1 VGLKGF
7 GDKRPWQLSGGM
19 LQRASLCRALIH
31 EPQLLLLDEPFGALD
46 QFTREE
52 LWAALQQ
59 LWMERKPTVLLVTH
73 DLREAAT
80 LANRICVMSARP
92 GRILEDRLVPFA
104 RPRTVE
110 TSYAPEVA
118 TLVQALRLRI
128 AERAQW
134 PMNLPPN
141 PSRKPR
147 MTLTAANPPAAAVG
161 AGAGRLLCAVGAGL
175 PGLRHQR
182 PDPAAAQPD
191 RHVLVQKMPLLWPH
205 TVQTLS
211 TTLLGFALGVA
222 VGILLGRADRLVRLA
237 YDVAYPLL
245 VGFSSIPKVAVV
257 PIFVVWFGAGTVPAV
272 LTSMVI
278 SIFPVV
284 VNVATGLASTEPE
297 LEDVLKV
304 LGASKRDVLF
314 NVSLP
319 RALPYL
325 FASLKIAITL
335 AFVGTV
341 LSETVAANKGIG
353 NVMMIAS
360 GNFDVPMV
368 FAGLVILAVMGVLL
382 YMVSSFIENRMT
394 GWAQRKNDFA
404 MV

>member
-1 VGLKGF
+1 MTI
-7 GDKRPWQLSGGM
+7 S
-19 LQRASLCRALIH
+19 
-31 EPQLLLLDEPFGALD
+31 PQ
-46 QFTREE
+46 
-52 LWAALQQ
+52 
-59 LWMERKPTVLLVTH
+59 
-73 DLREAAT
+73 
-80 LANRICVMSARP
+80 AR
-92 GRILEDRLVPFA
+92 
-104 RPRTVE
+104 
-110 TSYAPEVA
+110 
-118 TLVQALRLRI
+118 Q
-128 AERAQW
+128 
-134 PMNLPPN
+134 
-141 PSRKPR
+141 
-147 MTLTAANPPAAAVG
+147 
-161 AGAGRLLCAVGAGL
+161 RLLSALALVGFFVLWEVICLAFGISDLIL
-175 PGLRHQR
+175 PR
-182 PDPAAAQPD
+182 PSQIAA
-191 RHVLVQKMPLLWPH
+191 VLVQKMPLLWPH
-205 TVQTLS
+205 TVQTLT

-222 VGILLGRADRLVRLA
+222 VGILLGVLIGSSRLA

-368 FAGLVILAVMGVLL
+368 FAGLVILAVMGVAL
-382 YMVSSFIENRMT
+382 YMVSSWVENRMT
-394 GWAQRKNDFA
+394 GWSQRKNDFA